1 MTNSPTTEVV
11 TSNLPTAGTYNI
23 DAVHSTVGFV
33 ARHLVASKVRGRFT
47 DFTGAITIGDTPE
60 TSSVQATVQAASI
73 TTDNDMRDAH
83 LKSPDFLE
91 FETYPTLTLTSTKVS
106 AKGDNYEVVADLTIK
121 GITKSVT
128 FGDHVPGVL
137 LVTMGYGRKP
147 EGQGRQVHDRRA
159 RRPGLDHLGLV
170 VRAAPSS
177 QASRRITAGRERVAW
192 QEAVSVTTWLLRR
205 SRRFVTGVS
214 PSH

>member
-1 MTNSPTTEVV
+1 MTSSPTTEVV

-47 DFTGAITIGDTPE
+47 DFAGAITIGDTPE

-73 TTDNDMRDAH
+73 TTDNEMRDAH

-128 FGDHVPGVL
+128 FDLEYLGTGPSMTPG
-137 LVTMGYGRKP
+137 
-147 EGQGRQVHDRRA
+147 
-159 RRPGLDHLGLV
+159 
-170 VRAAPSS
+170 
-177 QASRRITAGRERVAW
+177 
-192 QEAVSVTTWLLRR
+192 VSVTGFEASAEFDRR
-205 SRRFVTGVS
+205 DFGITFGSSLENGAMVVGNKIVIELAVEA
-214 PSH
+214 HQAI

>member
-11 TSNLPTAGTYNI
+11 TSKLPTAGTYNI

-128 FGDHVPGVL
+128 FDLEYLGTGPSMTPGVS
-137 LVTMGYGRKP
+137 VAGF
-147 EGQGRQVHDRRA
+147 EASAEFDRRDFGITFGSSLENGA
-159 RRPGLDHLGLV
+159 MV
-170 VRAAPSS
+170 VGNKIVIELAVEAH
-177 QASRRITAGRERVAW
+177 QAV
-192 QEAVSVTTWLLRR
+192 
-205 SRRFVTGVS
+205 
-214 PSH
+214 